1 MVVKIIST
9 ILINLVIIFTITLKI
24 IIAPHLC
31 KVEKSDV
38 IVILGCNLNSIFMN
52 QRLKKSIELYNE
64 GIAKYF
70 IVTGKGKGDI
80 SEALGMKNF
89 LVNLGIYDNNIFI
102 EEKAKNTYQNLKF
115 SKNIMNNKGF
125 KKAVIVSDYYH
136 IARIKMIAKRIKLDC
151 SFATWPVKKFNK
163 YEVKAILREVIA
175 YIKDFIIVYE

>member
-24 IIAPHLC
+24 IIAPHLF
-31 KVEKSDV
+31 K
-38 IVILGCNLNSIFMN
+38 
-52 QRLKKSIELYNE
+52 
-64 GIAKYF
+64 AKYF

-89 LVNLGIYDNNIFI
+89 LVNLGIDDNNIFI

-151 SFATWPVKKFNK
+151 SFATWPVKKLNK

-175 YIKDFIIVYE
+175 YIKDIIVYE